1 MEGGDYKVIGLR
13 LIMASGVGLPN
24 PGLELSQDQ
33 FGLFRVFSEEPL
45 YEIVRR
51 TWAFAVAVAPE
62 CAVWQGF
69 PIWMSVNSR
78 AQHGRQARHPVLR

>member
-1 MEGGDYKVIGLR
+1 MVS
-13 LIMASGVGLPN
+13 AVGLPN

-51 TWAFAVAVAPE
+51 KAILSKCPQPPRDAE
-62 CAVWQGF
+62 LRRSCQD
-69 PIWMSVNSR
+69 
-78 AQHGRQARHPVLR
+78 HGERR

>member
-1 MEGGDYKVIGLR
+1 
-13 LIMASGVGLPN
+13 MASAVGLPN
-24 PGLELSQDQ
+24 PGLGLSQDQ

-62 CAVWQGF
+62 CAVWQVF

-78 AQHGRQARHPVLR
+78 AQHGFEGLIPKARHILLSS